1 MIFKS
6 NNIYLWLGS
15 TQNQLK
21 ANSTNVKI
29 KFSRFCKLHSLNNGY
44 IIDNNTSFYMFID
57 S

>member
-29 KFSRFCKLHSLNNGY
+29 KFSRFCKLHSLNNDY

-57 S
+57 F